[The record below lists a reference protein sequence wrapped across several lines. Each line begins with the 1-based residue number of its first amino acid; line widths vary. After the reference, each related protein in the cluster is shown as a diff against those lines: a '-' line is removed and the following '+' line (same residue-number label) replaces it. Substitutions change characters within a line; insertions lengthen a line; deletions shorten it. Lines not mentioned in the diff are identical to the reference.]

1 MYRTV
6 RNLLGGLLLIAI
18 AAGSWWLGRP
28 APPPEPRA
36 AAAGPPARGYYMED
50 ADITGT
56 DETGAVVYRISAAR
70 VEELPGKGQL
80 ALTDVRVEYQ
90 PAAGV
95 PWRLAAAEGVVP
107 KDRSVL
113 ELTGGVRLESVPEE
127 GKRQVA
133 VELEHLTVDA
143 DTFVA
148 RSDDAV
154 RIAIDGQRLRARG
167 LVAHLKD
174 DRLRLE
180 SDIHADVAP

>member
-1 MYRTV
+1 MYRMV
-6 RNLLGGLLLIAI
+6 RNLLGGLLLIVV
-18 AAGSWWLGRP
+18 AAGSWWLGH
-28 APPPEPRA
+28 PPPEPAPRA
-36 AAAGPPARGYYMED
+36 AADGPPARGFYMED

-70 VEELPGKGQL
+70 VEELPGRDEL
-80 ALTDVRVEYQ
+80 ELTDVRVEYQ

-95 PWRLAAAEGVVP
+95 PWRLSAASGRVP

-113 ELTGGVRLESVPEE
+113 ELAGGVRLESVPDE
-127 GKRQVA
+127 GKRQVK

-148 RSDDAV
+148 RSDDVV
-154 RIAIDGQRLRARG
+154 RIAVDGQRLRARG

-180 SDIHADVAP
+180 SDIHADVGP